1 VTREGCGSGT
11 REAFLA
17 KGVNGFTAPMMKHPS
32 LGSCSPVDLERVEV
46 SPGEDGP
53 GAIWSGWRG

>member
-1 VTREGCGSGT
+1 
-11 REAFLA
+11 
-17 KGVNGFTAPMMKHPS
+17 MMKHPS

-53 GAIWSGWRG
+53 GAIWAAV